1 MKNIK
6 TFESFIVNTEKYHVW
21 SDSLGKYVT
30 IYGKENLENLNKEL
44 EQIVIQ
50 SFPKKTK
57 YDPIKERE
65 IFLKYEALKE
75 SHDHENYMFFNNLE
89 GIKRMAEEILSMDHE
104 MIDQKLS
111 NGHDWATDHISVA
124 AENLEHVYNFFMNNE
139 DGHEHQSMEEH
150 TGCQNCDC
158 NPCECN

>member
-6 TFESFIVNTEKYHVW
+6 KFESFV
-21 SDSLGKYVT
+21 
-30 IYGKENLENLNKEL
+30 
-44 EQIVIQ
+44 
-50 SFPKKTK
+50 
-57 YDPIKERE
+57 
-65 IFLKYEALKE
+65 KE

-124 AENLEHVYNFFMNNE
+124 AENMEHVYNFFMNNE
-139 DGHEHQSMEEH
+139 EHSDDNEDII
-150 TGCQNCDC
+150 GVCSSCGSSI
-158 NPCECN
+158 CECN